1 MPIPAQPASQPASQ
15 PAAQPAAE
23 NENALSHCL
32 RQADVDQRMLAMII
46 ALLVIWVTLNIMTDG
61 IFFTARNM
69 YNLAVQSSVVGIMG
83 TGMVLVIVCRHID
96 LSVGSLL
103 GFTGMVIAFLQVEV
117 FPLGAAWNWPLTI
130 LCGLVLGAVVGLWQ
144 GWWIAY
150 RGVPSFVTTL
160 AGLLIFRGAAYLV
173 TDGRTVAPMDKTY
186 QILGGGIDGSIG
198 AKWSWVLAGVAIAW
212 MLANT
217 FMTRRSCRKYGFKVK
232 PFWIQTIL
240 LTIGIALI
248 CGFVMVMN
256 AYYKPRTEIPRG
268 IPVPVLI
275 LICVVVSMSLLTK
288 ITRFG
293 RYVFA
298 IGGSP
303 EAAEL
308 AGIAVK
314 KITTLVFMV
323 MGILCAIAAVI
334 TTARLNAGANS
345 MGMLAELNVIAA
357 AVIGGTSLSGG
368 QGTIT
373 GAILGAVIMQSLD
386 SGMVL
391 LGISSAMR
399 QLVIGAVLI
408 LAVWFDVVY
417 NKKRT

>member
-1 MPIPAQPASQPASQ
+1 MSNQAQPTVLK
-15 PAAQPAAE
+15 E
-23 NENALSHCL
+23 NPLPRFL
-32 RQADVDQRMLAMII
+32 QKVDIDNRMLAMII
-46 ALLVIWVTLNIMTDG
+46 ALLVIWVILNIMTDG
-61 IFFTARNM
+61 IFFTARNL
-69 YNLAVQSSVVGIMG
+69 YNLAVQSSVVGIMA
-83 TGMVLVIVCRHID
+83 TGMVLVIVSRNID

-103 GFTGMVIAFLQVEV
+103 GFTGMVIAYLQVHV

-130 LCGLVLGAVVGLWQ
+130 LCGLVLGGLVGLWQ
-144 GWWIAY
+144 GWWISY
-150 RGVPSFVTTL
+150 RGIPSFVATL
-160 AGLLIFRGAAYLV
+160 AGLLMFRGAAYLI

-198 AKWSWVLAGVAIAW
+198 ATWSWILAGVAIAW
-212 MLANT
+212 MLINT
-217 FMTRRSCRKYGFKVK
+217 IMVRRSCRKYGFTVK
-232 PFWIQTIL
+232 PLWVHL
-240 LTIGIALI
+240 LYLAIGTALV
-248 CGFVMVMN
+248 CGFVLVMN
-256 AYYKPRTEIPRG
+256 AYYKPRTEIARG

-275 LICVVVSMSLLTK
+275 MIFVVVGMSLLSK

-298 IGGSP
+298 IGGNP

-357 AVIGGTSLSGG
+357 AVIGGTSLAGG
-368 QGTIT
+368 QGTIY

-399 QLVIGAVLI
+399 QLVIGAVLM

-417 NKKRT
+417 NKKRP

>member
-1 MPIPAQPASQPASQ
+1 MSDQTQQAAVKESALAQF
-15 PAAQPAAE
+15 
-23 NENALSHCL
+23 L
-32 RQADVDQRMLAMII
+32 RQADIDNRMLAMLIS
-46 ALLVIWVTLNIMTDG
+46 LLVIWITLDIMTDG

-69 YNLAVQSSVVGIMG
+69 YNLAVQSSVVGIMA
-83 TGMVLVIVCRHID
+83 TGMVLVIVSRHID

-103 GFTGMVIAFLQVEV
+103 GFTGMLIAYLQVHV
-117 FPLGAAWNWPLTI
+117 FPLGASWNWPLTI
-130 LCGLVLGAVVGLWQ
+130 LCGLALGGLVGLWQ

-150 RGVPSFVTTL
+150 RGIPSFVTTL
-160 AGLLIFRGAAYLV
+160 AGLLMFRGAAYLV

-186 QILGGGIDGSIG
+186 QILGGGIDGSLG
-198 AKWSWVLAGVAIAW
+198 ATWSWILAGVAIAW
-212 MLANT
+212 MLTYTIIDRA
-217 FMTRRSCRKYGFKVK
+217 RARKYGFKVK
-232 PFWIQTIL
+232 PLWVQLFL
-240 LTIGIALI
+240 LAGGIALV

-256 AYYKPRTEIPRG
+256 AYYKPRTQIPRG

-275 LICVVVSMSLLTK
+275 LICVAVGMSLLAKT
-288 ITRFG
+288 TRFG

-298 IGGSP
+298 IGGNP

-308 AGIAVK
+308 SGIAVK

-323 MGILCAIAAVI
+323 MGILCSVAAVI

-345 MGMLAELNVIAA
+345 MGTMAELNVIAA
-357 AVIGGTSLSGG
+357 AVIGGTSLAGG
-368 QGTIT
+368 QGVIS
-373 GAILGAVIMQSLD
+373 GAILGAVVMQSLD

-399 QLVIGAVLI
+399 QVVIGAVLI

-417 NKKRT
+417 NKNKP

>member
-1 MPIPAQPASQPASQ
+1 MPNQAQQ
-15 PAAQPAAE
+15 AAVIE
-23 NENALSHCL
+23 SALTRL
-32 RQADVDQRMLAMII
+32 RRQVDIDNRLLAMII
-46 ALLVIWVTLNIMTDG
+46 AMLMIWVTLNIMTGG

-69 YNLAVQSSVVGIMG
+69 YNLAVQSSVVGIMA

-103 GFTGMVIAFLQVEV
+103 GFTGMVIAYLQVHV
-117 FPLGAAWNWPLTI
+117 FPLGAIWNWPLTV
-130 LCGLVLGAVVGLWQ
+130 LCGLALGGLVGLWQ
-144 GWWIAY
+144 GWWISY
-150 RGVPSFVTTL
+150 RGIPSFVITL
-160 AGLLIFRGAAYLV
+160 AGLLMFRGAAYLV
-173 TDGRTVAPMDKTY
+173 TDGRTVAPMNKTY

-198 AKWSWVLAGVAIAW
+198 ATWSWVLAGVAIVW
-212 MLANT
+212 MLT
-217 FMTRRSCRKYGFKVK
+217 HTIMVRRSCRKYGFEVK
-232 PFWIQTIL
+232 PLWVQLLF
-240 LTIGIALI
+240 LTIGTALV
-248 CGFVMVMN
+248 CGFVLVMN

-275 LICVVVSMSLLTK
+275 VICVVVGMSLLAK

-298 IGGSP
+298 IGGNP

-308 AGIAVK
+308 SGIAVK

-323 MGILCAIAAVI
+323 MGILCGVAAVI

-345 MGMLAELNVIAA
+345 MGVMAELNVIAA
-357 AVIGGTSLSGG
+357 AVIGGTSLAGG
-368 QGTIT
+368 QGTIS

-417 NKKRT
+417 NKKRR

>member
-1 MPIPAQPASQPASQ
+1 MPNQTRQ
-15 PAAQPAAE
+15 AAV
-23 NENALSHCL
+23 NESVMARFL
-32 RQADVDQRMLAMII
+32 RQFEIDHRMLAMIA
-46 ALLVIWVTLNIMTDG
+46 ALLVIWVTLNILTDG

-69 YNLAVQSSVVGIMG
+69 YNLAVQSSVVGIMA
-83 TGMVLVIVCRHID
+83 TGMVLVIVSRHID

-103 GFTGMVIAFLQVEV
+103 GFTGMVIAYLQVHV

-130 LCGLVLGAVVGLWQ
+130 LCGLALGGLIGLWQ
-144 GWWIAY
+144 GWWISY

-160 AGLLIFRGAAYLV
+160 AGLLMFRGAAYLV

-186 QILGGGIDGSIG
+186 QILGGGIEGSIG
-198 AKWSWVLAGVAIAW
+198 ATWSWILGGLAIAW
-212 MLANT
+212 MLINT
-217 FMTRRSCRKYGFKVK
+217 IMVRRSRRKYGFKLK
-232 PFWIQTIL
+232 PLWAQLLIL
-240 LTIGIALI
+240 AVETALV
-248 CGFVMVMN
+248 CGFVLVMN

-275 LICVVVSMSLLTK
+275 MICVVVSMSFLSK

-298 IGGSP
+298 IGGNL

-314 KITTLVFMV
+314 KITALVFMV
-323 MGILCAIAAVI
+323 MGILCAVAAVI

-357 AVIGGTSLSGG
+357 AVIGGTSLAGG

-386 SGMVL
+386 NGIVL

-399 QLVIGAVLI
+399 QLLIGAVLI

-417 NKKRT
+417 NKNKP

>member
-1 MPIPAQPASQPASQ
+1 MYDPAQPAAVK
-15 PAAQPAAE
+15 
-23 NENALSHCL
+23 ENALARLL
-32 RQADVDQRMLAMII
+32 RQADIDNRMLAMII
-46 ALLVIWVTLNIMTDG
+46 ALLAIWVTLNIMTGG
-61 IFFTARNM
+61 IFLTARNM
-69 YNLAVQSSVVGIMG
+69 YNLAVQSSVVGIMA
-83 TGMVLVIVCRHID
+83 TGMVLVIVSRHID

-103 GFTGMVIAFLQVEV
+103 GFTGMVIAYLQVHV

-130 LCGLVLGAVVGLWQ
+130 LCGLALGGIVGLWQ
-144 GWWIAY
+144 GWWISY

-160 AGLLIFRGAAYLV
+160 AGLLMFRGAAYLV

-198 AKWSWVLAGVAIAW
+198 ATWSWVLAGVAIVW
-212 MLANT
+212 MLTNSI
-217 FMTRRSCRKYGFKVK
+217 MVRRSYRKYGFKVK
-232 PFWIQTIL
+232 PLWVQL
-240 LTIGIALI
+240 LFLAVGTALV

-275 LICVVVSMSLLTK
+275 MICVVVGMNLLSRT
-288 ITRFG
+288 TRFG

-298 IGGSP
+298 IGGNP

-314 KITTLVFMV
+314 RITTFVFMV
-323 MGILCAIAAVI
+323 MGILCGVAAVI

-357 AVIGGTSLSGG
+357 AVIGGTSLAGG
-368 QGTIT
+368 QGTVS

-386 SGMVL
+386 NGIVL
-391 LGISSAMR
+391 LGISSAVR

-417 NKKRT
+417 NKKRA

>member
-1 MPIPAQPASQPASQ
+1 MPEPMQPTLVEEP
-15 PAAQPAAE
+15 
-23 NENALSHCL
+23 ALSRCL
-32 RQADVDQRMLAMII
+32 KQAEIDSRMLAMII
-46 ALLVIWVTLNIMTDG
+46 ALIAIWVTLNFLTDG

-69 YNLAVQSSVVGIMG
+69 YNLAVQSSVVGIMA

-96 LSVGSLL
+96 LSVGSVL
-103 GFTGMVIAFLQVEV
+103 GFTGMVIAFLQVHV
-117 FPLGAAWNWPLTI
+117 FSLGAAWNWPLTI
-130 LCGLVLGAVVGLWQ
+130 LCGLVLGGIIGLWQ

-150 RGVPSFVTTL
+150 RGVPSFVVTL
-160 AGLLIFRGAAYLV
+160 AGLLMFRGAAYLV

-198 AKWSWVLAGVAIAW
+198 ARWSWIFAIAVIAW
-212 MLANT
+212 MLIHC
-217 FMTRRSCRKYGFKVK
+217 MTSRRSCIKYGFKVK
-232 PFWIQTIL
+232 PMWIQIL
-240 LTIGIALI
+240 LLAIGAALV
-248 CGFVMVMN
+248 CGFVMLMN
-256 AYYKPRTEIPRG
+256 AYHKPRTEISRG

-275 LICVVVSMSLLTK
+275 MICVVVAMNLLTK

-298 IGGSP
+298 IGGNP

-308 AGIAVK
+308 SGIHVK
-314 KITTLVFMV
+314 KITAFVFMV
-323 MGILCAIAAVI
+323 MGILCGVAAVI

-345 MGMLAELNVIAA
+345 MGTLAELNVIAA
-357 AVIGGTSLSGG
+357 AVIGGTSLAGG
-368 QGTIT
+368 QGTII

-399 QLVIGAVLI
+399 QVVIGTVLI

-417 NKKRT
+417 NRNRP

>member
-1 MPIPAQPASQPASQ
+1 MPEQARQSDL
-15 PAAQPAAE
+15 
-23 NENALSHCL
+23 NENRFTRCL
-32 RQADVDQRMLAMII
+32 KQADIDNRMLAMII

-69 YNLAVQSSVVGIMG
+69 YNLAVQSSVVGIMA

-96 LSVGSLL
+96 LSVGSVL
-103 GFTGMVIAFLQVEV
+103 GFTGMVIAYLQVHV

-130 LCGLVLGAVVGLWQ
+130 VCGLALGGLIGLWQ
-144 GWWIAY
+144 GWWIAC
-150 RGVPSFVTTL
+150 RGIPSFVATL
-160 AGLLIFRGAAYLV
+160 AGLLMFRGAAYLV

-186 QILGGGIDGSIG
+186 QVLGGGIDGSIG
-198 AKWSWVLAGVAIAW
+198 ATWSWILAGVAIAW
-212 MLANT
+212 MVINAVLV
-217 FMTRRSCRKYGFKVK
+217 RRSCRKYGSRGK
-232 PFWIQTIL
+232 PLGAQL
-240 LTIGIALI
+240 LLLAIGIALV
-248 CGFVMVMN
+248 CGFVLVMN
-256 AYYKPRTEIPRG
+256 AYMKPRTEIPRG

-275 LICVVVSMSLLTK
+275 MICVVVGMTLLTK
-288 ITRFG
+288 VTQFG

-303 EAAEL
+303 EAVEL

-314 KITTLVFMV
+314 KITILVFVV
-323 MGILCAIAAVI
+323 MGLLCSVAAVI

-345 MGMLAELNVIAA
+345 MGSLAELNVIAA
-357 AVIGGTSLSGG
+357 AVIGGTSLAGG
-368 QGTIT
+368 QGTIA

-408 LAVWFDVVY
+408 LAVWFDVAY
-417 NKKRT
+417 NKKRS

>member
-1 MPIPAQPASQPASQ
+1 MPDQKQQ
-15 PAAQPAAE
+15 AAIKKSM
-23 NENALSHCL
+23 LSRFL
-32 RQADVDQRMLAMII
+32 RQVDIDNRMLAMII
-46 ALLVIWVTLNIMTDG
+46 ALLVIWVTLNFMTDG

-69 YNLAVQSSVVGIMG
+69 YNLAVQSSVVAIMA

-96 LSVGSLL
+96 LSVGSQL
-103 GFTGMVIAFLQVEV
+103 GFTGMVIAYLQVHV
-117 FPLGAAWNWPLTI
+117 FTLGAAWNWPLTI
-130 LCGLVLGAVVGLWQ
+130 LCGLILGALIGLWQ
-144 GWWIAY
+144 GWWISY

-186 QILGGGIDGSIG
+186 QVLGGGIDGSIG
-198 AKWSWVLAGVAIAW
+198 ATWSWLLAAVAIAW
-212 MLANT
+212 MLINT
-217 FMTRRSCRKYGFKVK
+217 IMGRRRSRKYGFNVK
-232 PFWIQTIL
+232 PFWAQL
-240 LTIGIALI
+240 FFLAIGTAIV
-248 CGFVMVMN
+248 CGFVMIMN

-275 LICVVVSMSLLTK
+275 MICVTVGMSLLAK

-298 IGGSP
+298 IGGNP

-314 KITTLVFMV
+314 KITTFVFMV
-323 MGILCAIAAVI
+323 MGILSAVAGVI

-345 MGMLAELNVIAA
+345 MGTMAELNVIAA
-357 AVIGGTSLSGG
+357 AVIGGTSLAGG
-368 QGTIT
+368 QGVIS

-399 QLVIGAVLI
+399 QVVIGAVLI
-408 LAVWFDVVY
+408 IAVWFDVVY
-417 NKKRT
+417 NKNRP

>member
-1 MPIPAQPASQPASQ
+1 MSNQARQ
-15 PAAQPAAE
+15 AAVKESVLAR
-23 NENALSHCL
+23 LL
-32 RQADVDQRMLAMII
+32 RQVDIDHRMLAMIA
-46 ALLVIWVTLNIMTDG
+46 ALLVIWVILNIMTDG

-69 YNLAVQSSVVGIMG
+69 YNLAVQSSVVGIMA
-83 TGMVLVIVCRHID
+83 TGMVLVIVSRHID
-96 LSVGSLL
+96 LSVGSVL
-103 GFTGMVIAFLQVEV
+103 GFTGMVIAYLQVHV

-130 LCGLVLGAVVGLWQ
+130 LCGLALGGLIGLWQ
-144 GWWIAY
+144 GWWISY

-160 AGLLIFRGAAYLV
+160 AGLLMFRGAAYLV
-173 TDGRTVAPMDKTY
+173 TDGQTVAPMDKTY

-198 AKWSWVLAGVAIAW
+198 ATWSWILGGLAIAW
-212 MLANT
+212 MLVNT
-217 FMTRRSCRKYGFKVK
+217 IMVRRSCRKYGFKVK
-232 PFWIQTIL
+232 PLWAQLLI
-240 LTIGIALI
+240 LTIETALV
-248 CGFVMVMN
+248 CGFVLVMN

-275 LICVVVSMSLLTK
+275 MICVVVGMSLLAK

-298 IGGSP
+298 IGGNL

-323 MGILCAIAAVI
+323 MGILCAVAAVI

-357 AVIGGTSLSGG
+357 AVIGGTSLAGG
-368 QGTIT
+368 LGTIT

-386 SGMVL
+386 NGIVL
-391 LGISSAMR
+391 LGISSATR
-399 QLVIGAVLI
+399 QLVIGGVLI
-408 LAVWFDVVY
+408 IAVWFDVVY
-417 NKKRT
+417 NKNRP

>member
-1 MPIPAQPASQPASQ
+1 MPNQAQQ
-15 PAAQPAAE
+15 AAVTE
-23 NENALSHCL
+23 SALTRL
-32 RQADVDQRMLAMII
+32 RRQVDIDFRLLAMII
-46 ALLVIWVTLNIMTDG
+46 AMLMIWVTLNIMTGG

-69 YNLAVQSSVVGIMG
+69 YNLAVQSSVVGIMA

-103 GFTGMVIAFLQVEV
+103 GFTGMVIAYLQVHV
-117 FPLGAAWNWPLTI
+117 FPLGAIWNWPLTI
-130 LCGLVLGAVVGLWQ
+130 LCGLALGGLVGLWQ
-144 GWWIAY
+144 GWWISY
-150 RGVPSFVTTL
+150 RGIPSFVITL
-160 AGLLIFRGAAYLV
+160 AGLLMFRGAAYLV

-198 AKWSWVLAGVAIAW
+198 ATWSWVLAGVAIAW
-212 MLANT
+212 MLT
-217 FMTRRSCRKYGFKVK
+217 HTIMVRRSCRKYGFEVK
-232 PFWIQTIL
+232 PLWVQLAF
-240 LTIGIALI
+240 LTIGTALV
-248 CGFVMVMN
+248 CGFVLIMN
-256 AYYKPRTEIPRG
+256 SYYKPRTEIPRG

-275 LICVVVSMSLLTK
+275 MICVVVGMSLLAK

-298 IGGSP
+298 IGGNP

-308 AGIAVK
+308 SGIAVK

-323 MGILCAIAAVI
+323 MGILCGVAAVI

-357 AVIGGTSLSGG
+357 AVIGGTSLAGG
-368 QGTIT
+368 QGTIS

-386 SGMVL
+386 NGMVL

>member
-1 MPIPAQPASQPASQ
+1 MSDQTQQAAVKQRALAQF
-15 PAAQPAAE
+15 
-23 NENALSHCL
+23 L
-32 RQADVDQRMLAMII
+32 RQADIDNRMLAMLIS
-46 ALLVIWVTLNIMTDG
+46 LLVIWITLNIMTDG

-69 YNLAVQSSVVGIMG
+69 YNLAVQSSVVGIMA
-83 TGMVLVIVCRHID
+83 TGMVLVIVSRHID

-103 GFTGMVIAFLQVEV
+103 GFTGMLIAYLQVHV

-130 LCGLVLGAVVGLWQ
+130 LCGLALGGLVGLWQ

-150 RGVPSFVTTL
+150 RGIPSFVTTL
-160 AGLLIFRGAAYLV
+160 AGLLMFRGAAYLV

-186 QILGGGIDGSIG
+186 QILGGGIDGSLG
-198 AKWSWVLAGVAIAW
+198 ATWSWILAGVAIAW
-212 MLANT
+212 MLTYTIIDRA
-217 FMTRRSCRKYGFKVK
+217 RARKYGFKVK
-232 PFWIQTIL
+232 PLWVQLFL
-240 LTIGIALI
+240 LAGGIALV

-256 AYYKPRTEIPRG
+256 AYYKPRTQIPRG

-275 LICVVVSMSLLTK
+275 MICVAVGMSLLAKT
-288 ITRFG
+288 TRFG

-298 IGGSP
+298 IGGNP

-308 AGIAVK
+308 SGIAVK

-323 MGILCAIAAVI
+323 MGILCSVAAVI

-345 MGMLAELNVIAA
+345 MGTMAELNVIAA
-357 AVIGGTSLSGG
+357 AVIGGTSLAGG
-368 QGTIT
+368 QGVIS

-399 QLVIGAVLI
+399 QVVIGAVLI

-417 NKKRT
+417 NKNKP

>member
-1 MPIPAQPASQPASQ
+1 MPNQAQQTAIKES
-15 PAAQPAAE
+15 
-23 NENALSHCL
+23 ALARL
-32 RQADVDQRMLAMII
+32 VRQAEIDNRMLAMVI
-46 ALLVIWVTLNIMTDG
+46 ALLVIWVTLNIMTNG

-69 YNLAVQSSVVGIMG
+69 YNLAVQSSVVGIMA
-83 TGMVLVIVCRHID
+83 TGMVLVIVSRHID

-103 GFTGMVIAFLQVEV
+103 GFTGMVIAYLQVHV

-130 LCGLVLGAVVGLWQ
+130 LCGLVLGGLLGLWQ
-144 GWWIAY
+144 GWWISY

-160 AGLLIFRGAAYLV
+160 AGLLMFRGAAYLV
-173 TDGRTVAPMDKTY
+173 TDGRTVAPMNKTY
-186 QILGGGIDGSIG
+186 QILGGGLDGSIG
-198 AKWSWVLAGVAIAW
+198 ATWGWILAGVAIAW
-212 MLANT
+212 MLINT
-217 FMTRRSCRKYGFKVK
+217 ILVRRSCRKYGSKVK
-232 PFWIQTIL
+232 PLWVQL
-240 LTIGIALI
+240 LFLIIGSALV
-248 CGFVMVMN
+248 CGFVLVMN
-256 AYYKPRTEIPRG
+256 SYYKPRTEIPRG

-275 LICVVVSMSLLTK
+275 MICLVVGMSLLTK

-298 IGGSP
+298 IGSNL

-314 KITTLVFMV
+314 KITTCVFMV
-323 MGILCAIAAVI
+323 MGILCGVAAVI

-357 AVIGGTSLSGG
+357 AVIGGTSLAGG
-368 QGTIT
+368 QGTIP
-373 GAILGAVIMQSLD
+373 GAILGAVIMQSLEN
-386 SGMVL
+386 GMVL

-408 LAVWFDVVY
+408 IAVWFDVVY
-417 NKKRT
+417 NKNRP

>member
-1 MPIPAQPASQPASQ
+1 MSDQTQQAAVKESALAQF
-15 PAAQPAAE
+15 
-23 NENALSHCL
+23 L
-32 RQADVDQRMLAMII
+32 RQADIDNRMLAMLIS
-46 ALLVIWVTLNIMTDG
+46 LLVIWVTLDIMTDG

-69 YNLAVQSSVVGIMG
+69 YNLAVQSSVVGIMA
-83 TGMVLVIVCRHID
+83 TGMVLVIVSRHID

-103 GFTGMVIAFLQVEV
+103 GFTGMLIAYLQVHV
-117 FPLGAAWNWPLTI
+117 FPLGASWNWPLTI
-130 LCGLVLGAVVGLWQ
+130 LCGLALGGLVGLWQ

-150 RGVPSFVTTL
+150 RGIPSFVTTL
-160 AGLLIFRGAAYLV
+160 AGLLMFRGAAYLV

-186 QILGGGIDGSIG
+186 QILGGGIDGSLG
-198 AKWSWVLAGVAIAW
+198 ATWSWILAGVAIAW
-212 MLANT
+212 MLTYTIIDRA
-217 FMTRRSCRKYGFKVK
+217 RARKYDFKVK
-232 PFWIQTIL
+232 PLWVQLFL
-240 LTIGIALI
+240 LAGGIALV

-256 AYYKPRTEIPRG
+256 AYYKPRTQIPRG

-275 LICVVVSMSLLTK
+275 MICVAVGMSLLAKT
-288 ITRFG
+288 TRFG

-298 IGGSP
+298 IGGNP

-308 AGIAVK
+308 SGIAVK

-323 MGILCAIAAVI
+323 MGILCSVAAVI

-345 MGMLAELNVIAA
+345 MGTMAELNVIAA
-357 AVIGGTSLSGG
+357 AVIGGTSLAGG
-368 QGTIT
+368 QGVIS
-373 GAILGAVIMQSLD
+373 GAILGAVVMQSLD

-399 QLVIGAVLI
+399 QVVIGAVLI

-417 NKKRT
+417 NKNKP

>member
-1 MPIPAQPASQPASQ
+1 MSNQAQQ
-15 PAAQPAAE
+15 AAVKE
-23 NENALSHCL
+23 SALSQFL
-32 RQADVDQRMLAMII
+32 RQADINNRMLAMII

-69 YNLAVQSSVVGIMG
+69 YNLAVQSSVVGIMA
-83 TGMVLVIVCRHID
+83 TGMVLVIVSRHID

-103 GFTGMVIAFLQVEV
+103 GFTGMVIAYLQVHV
-117 FPLGAAWNWPLTI
+117 FPLGAVWNWPLTI
-130 LCGLVLGAVVGLWQ
+130 LCGLALGGLVGLWQ

-160 AGLLIFRGAAYLV
+160 AGLLMFRGSAYLV
-173 TDGRTVAPMDKTY
+173 TDGRTVAPMDRTY

-198 AKWSWVLAGVAIAW
+198 ATWSWILAGVAIAW
-212 MLANT
+212 MLTNT
-217 FMTRRSCRKYGFKVK
+217 VMVRRSCRKYGFKVK
-232 PFWIQTIL
+232 PLWVQMLFL
-240 LTIGIALI
+240 AIGIALV

-256 AYYKPRTEIPRG
+256 SYYKPRTEIPRG

-275 LICVVVSMSLLTK
+275 MILVVVGMSLMTK

-298 IGGSP
+298 IGGNP

-308 AGIAVK
+308 SGIAVK
-314 KITTLVFMV
+314 RITTLVFMV
-323 MGILCAIAAVI
+323 MGILCAVAGVI

-345 MGMLAELNVIAA
+345 MGTMAELNVIAA
-357 AVIGGTSLSGG
+357 AVIGGTSLAGG
-368 QGTIT
+368 QGTIY
-373 GAILGAVIMQSLD
+373 GAILGAVVMQSLD

-399 QLVIGAVLI
+399 QVVIGAVLVI
-408 LAVWFDVVY
+408 AVWFDVVY
-417 NKKRT
+417 NKNKP

>member
-1 MPIPAQPASQPASQ
+1 MSIQARQTAVKESVLARF
-15 PAAQPAAE
+15 
-23 NENALSHCL
+23 L
-32 RQADVDQRMLAMII
+32 RQVDVDNRMLAMIA
-46 ALLVIWVTLNIMTDG
+46 ALLAIWVILNIMTDG

-69 YNLAVQSSVVGIMG
+69 YNLAVQSSVVGIMA
-83 TGMVLVIVCRHID
+83 TGMVLVIVSRHID
-96 LSVGSLL
+96 LSVGSVL
-103 GFTGMVIAFLQVEV
+103 GFTGMVIAYLQVHV

-130 LCGLVLGAVVGLWQ
+130 LCGLVLGGLIGLWQ

-186 QILGGGIDGSIG
+186 QILGGGIEGSIG
-198 AKWSWVLAGVAIAW
+198 ATWSWILGGLAIAW
-212 MLANT
+212 MLINT
-217 FMTRRSCRKYGFKVK
+217 IMVRRSRRKYGFKLK
-232 PFWIQTIL
+232 PLWAQLLIL
-240 LTIGIALI
+240 AVETALV
-248 CGFVMVMN
+248 CGFVLVMN

-275 LICVVVSMSLLTK
+275 MICVVVGMSLLTK

-298 IGGSP
+298 IGGSL
-303 EAAEL
+303 EAAQL

-323 MGILCAIAAVI
+323 MGILCAVAAVI

-357 AVIGGTSLSGG
+357 AVIGGTSLAGG

-386 SGMVL
+386 NGIVL

-399 QLVIGAVLI
+399 QLLIGAVLI

-417 NKKRT
+417 NKNRP

>member
-1 MPIPAQPASQPASQ
+1 MPNQTRQ
-15 PAAQPAAE
+15 AAV
-23 NENALSHCL
+23 NESVMARFL
-32 RQADVDQRMLAMII
+32 RQFEIDHRMLAMIA
-46 ALLVIWVTLNIMTDG
+46 ALLVIWVTLNILTDG

-69 YNLAVQSSVVGIMG
+69 YNLAVQSSVVGIMA
-83 TGMVLVIVCRHID
+83 TGMVLVIVSRHID

-103 GFTGMVIAFLQVEV
+103 GFTGMVIAYLQVHV

-130 LCGLVLGAVVGLWQ
+130 LCGLALGGLIGLWQ
-144 GWWIAY
+144 GWWISY

-160 AGLLIFRGAAYLV
+160 AGLLMFRGAAYLV

-186 QILGGGIDGSIG
+186 QILGGGIEGSIG
-198 AKWSWVLAGVAIAW
+198 ATWSWILGGLAIAW
-212 MLANT
+212 MLINT
-217 FMTRRSCRKYGFKVK
+217 IMVRRSRRKYGFKLK
-232 PFWIQTIL
+232 PLWAQLLIL
-240 LTIGIALI
+240 AVETALV
-248 CGFVMVMN
+248 CGFVLVMN

-275 LICVVVSMSLLTK
+275 MICVVVGMSFLSK

-298 IGGSP
+298 IGGNL

-314 KITTLVFMV
+314 KITALVFMV
-323 MGILCAIAAVI
+323 MGILCAVAAVI

-357 AVIGGTSLSGG
+357 AVIGGTSLAGG

-386 SGMVL
+386 NGIVL

-399 QLVIGAVLI
+399 QLLIGAVLI

-417 NKKRT
+417 NKNKP

>member
-1 MPIPAQPASQPASQ
+1 MQVV
-15 PAAQPAAE
+15 E
-23 NENALSHCL
+23 ENALTRL
-32 RQADVDQRMLAMII
+32 RGQIDIDNRMLAMII
-46 ALLVIWVTLNIMTDG
+46 ALLVIWVLLNILTGG
-61 IFFTARNM
+61 IFLTARNM
-69 YNLAVQSSVVGIMG
+69 YNLAVQSSVVGIMA

-103 GFTGMVIAFLQVEV
+103 GFTGMVIAYLQVHV
-117 FPLGAAWNWPLTI
+117 FPLGASWNWPLTI
-130 LCGLVLGAVVGLWQ
+130 LCGLALGGLVGLWQ

-150 RGVPSFVTTL
+150 RGIPSFVTTL
-160 AGLLIFRGAAYLV
+160 AGLLMFRGAAYLV

-198 AKWSWVLAGVAIAW
+198 ATWSWILAGVAILW
-212 MLANT
+212 MLTNT
-217 FMTRRSCRKYGFKVK
+217 ILVRRSCRKYGFDVK
-232 PFWIQTIL
+232 PLWVQL
-240 LTIGIALI
+240 LFLAIGTALV

-256 AYYKPRTEIPRG
+256 SYYKPRTEIPRG

-275 LICVVVSMSLLTK
+275 MICVVVGMSLLAK

-298 IGGSP
+298 IGGNP

-314 KITTLVFMV
+314 KITTFVFMV
-323 MGILCAIAAVI
+323 MGILCGVAAVI

-357 AVIGGTSLSGG
+357 AVIGGTSLAGG
-368 QGTIT
+368 QGAIS

-386 SGMVL
+386 NGMVL

-417 NKKRT
+417 NKKRH

>member
-1 MPIPAQPASQPASQ
+1 MSNQAQQ
-15 PAAQPAAE
+15 AAIKE
-23 NENALSHCL
+23 NTLSRFL
-32 RQADVDQRMLAMII
+32 QTLDIDTRMLAMIV
-46 ALLVIWVTLNIMTDG
+46 ALIVIWVILNIMTDG
-61 IFFTARNM
+61 IFFTARNL
-69 YNLAVQSSVVGIMG
+69 YNLAVQSSVVGIMA
-83 TGMVLVIVCRHID
+83 TGMVLVIVSRNID

-103 GFTGMVIAFLQVEV
+103 GFTGMVIAYLQVHV

-130 LCGLVLGAVVGLWQ
+130 LCGLVLGGLVGVWQ
-144 GWWIAY
+144 GWWISY
-150 RGVPSFVTTL
+150 RGIPSFVTTL
-160 AGLLIFRGAAYLV
+160 AGLLMFRGAAYLI

-198 AKWSWVLAGVAIAW
+198 ATWSWILAGMAIAW

-217 FMTRRSCRKYGFKVK
+217 IMVRRSCRKYGFYVK
-232 PFWIQTIL
+232 PLWVHL
-240 LTIGIALI
+240 LYLAIGAALV
-248 CGFVMVMN
+248 CGFVLVMN

-275 LICVVVSMSLLTK
+275 MIFVVVGMSLLAK

-298 IGGSP
+298 IGGNP

-323 MGILCAIAAVI
+323 MGILCGIAAVI

-357 AVIGGTSLSGG
+357 AVIGGTSLAGG
-368 QGTIT
+368 QGTIY

-417 NKKRT
+417 NKNKP

>member
-1 MPIPAQPASQPASQ
+1 MSNPAQQ
-15 PAAQPAAE
+15 AAVTKSTLAR
-23 NENALSHCL
+23 LL
-32 RQADVDQRMLAMII
+32 RQVELDKRMLAMII
-46 ALLVIWVTLNIMTDG
+46 ALLVIWVTLNVLTGG

-69 YNLAVQSSVVGIMG
+69 YNLAVQSSVVGIMA
-83 TGMVLVIVCRHID
+83 TGMVLVIVSRHID

-103 GFTGMVIAFLQVEV
+103 GFTGMVIAYLQVHV

-130 LCGLVLGAVVGLWQ
+130 LCGLALGGLVGLWQ
-144 GWWIAY
+144 GWWISY

-160 AGLLIFRGAAYLV
+160 AGLLMFRGAAYLV

-198 AKWSWVLAGVAIAW
+198 ATWSWILAGAAIAW
-212 MLANT
+212 MLTNT
-217 FMTRRSCRKYGFKVK
+217 IVVRRSCRKYGFNVK
-232 PFWIQTIL
+232 PLWVQLLF
-240 LTIGIALI
+240 LTIGTALV
-248 CGFVMVMN
+248 CGFVLVMN

-275 LICVVVSMSLLTK
+275 MICVVVGMSLLAK

-298 IGGSP
+298 IGGNP

-308 AGIAVK
+308 SGIAVK
-314 KITTLVFMV
+314 KITTFVFMV
-323 MGILCAIAAVI
+323 MGILCGVAAVI

-357 AVIGGTSLSGG
+357 AVIGGTSLAGG
-368 QGTIT
+368 QGTIY

-386 SGMVL
+386 NGMVL
-391 LGISSAMR
+391 LGMSSAMR

-417 NKKRT
+417 NKNRP

>member
-1 MPIPAQPASQPASQ
+1 M
-15 PAAQPAAE
+15 
-23 NENALSHCL
+23 
-32 RQADVDQRMLAMII
+32 
-46 ALLVIWVTLNIMTDG
+46 
-61 IFFTARNM
+61 
-69 YNLAVQSSVVGIMG
+69 
-83 TGMVLVIVCRHID
+83 
-96 LSVGSLL
+96 
-103 GFTGMVIAFLQVEV
+103 
-117 FPLGAAWNWPLTI
+117 
-130 LCGLVLGAVVGLWQ
+130 
-144 GWWIAY
+144 
-150 RGVPSFVTTL
+150 
-160 AGLLIFRGAAYLV
+160 FRGAAYLI

-198 AKWSWVLAGVAIAW
+198 ATWSWILAGVAIAW
-212 MLANT
+212 MLTNT
-217 FMTRRSCRKYGFKVK
+217 IMVRRSCRKYGFHVK
-232 PFWIQTIL
+232 PLWVHL
-240 LTIGIALI
+240 LYLAIGTALV
-248 CGFVMVMN
+248 CGFVLVMN

-275 LICVVVSMSLLTK
+275 MIFVVVGMSLLAK

-298 IGGSP
+298 IGGNP

-314 KITTLVFMV
+314 KTTTLVFMV
-323 MGILCAIAAVI
+323 MGVLCGIAAVI

-357 AVIGGTSLSGG
+357 AVIGGTSLAGG
-368 QGTIT
+368 QGTIY

-417 NKKRT
+417 NKNRP

>member
-1 MPIPAQPASQPASQ
+1 MPIPAQPAAQPASQ
-15 PAAQPAAE
+15 PAAE
-23 NENALSHCL
+23 KESTLSHYL
-32 RQADVDQRMLAMII
+32 RLADVDQRMLAMII

-130 LCGLVLGAVVGLWQ
+130 LCGLALGAVVGLWQ

-212 MLANT
+212 MLINT

-256 AYYKPRTEIPRG
+256 AYYKPRTDIPRG

-275 LICVVVSMSLLTK
+275 LICVVVGMSLLAK

-308 AGIAVK
+308 SGIAVK

-417 NKKRT
+417 NQKRT

>member
-1 MPIPAQPASQPASQ
+1 MSNQ
-15 PAAQPAAE
+15 AQPAAMPAAIKE
-23 NENALSHCL
+23 KALSRFL
-32 RQADVDQRMLAMII
+32 QQVDIDNRMLAMII
-46 ALLVIWVTLNIMTDG
+46 ALLVIWVILNIMTDG
-61 IFFTARNM
+61 IFFTARNL
-69 YNLAVQSSVVGIMG
+69 YNLAVQSSVVGIMA
-83 TGMVLVIVCRHID
+83 TGMVLVIVSRNID

-103 GFTGMVIAFLQVEV
+103 GFTGMVIAFLQVHV

-130 LCGLVLGAVVGLWQ
+130 LCGLALGGLVGLWQ
-144 GWWIAY
+144 GWWISY
-150 RGVPSFVTTL
+150 RGIPSFVTTL
-160 AGLLIFRGAAYLV
+160 AGLLMFRGAAYLI

-198 AKWSWVLAGVAIAW
+198 ATWSWILAGVAIVW
-212 MLANT
+212 MLTNT
-217 FMTRRSCRKYGFKVK
+217 VMVRRSCRKYGFHVK
-232 PFWIQTIL
+232 PIWVHLFYLAVGT
-240 LTIGIALI
+240 ALV
-248 CGFVMVMN
+248 CGFVLVMN

-275 LICVVVSMSLLTK
+275 MIFVVVGMSLLAK

-298 IGGSP
+298 IGGNP

-357 AVIGGTSLSGG
+357 AVIGGTSLAGG
-368 QGTIT
+368 QGTIY

-417 NKKRT
+417 NKNRP